1 LHIYEIYITF
11 IKINSNL
18 LIMRKIILVLV
29 FLSFGTIYA
38 GGYRVA
44 LQGQRMLG
52 MAHAGL
58 SVFNN
63 AETVFFNPAGMS
75 FLDKKLT
82 VSFGVSG
89 IMSHVKFQNER
100 YNWAYETDNPIG
112 TPFYLYAA
120 YKASE
125 NISIGLAIYTPFG
138 SSTVWNEW
146 AGSDIVNDI
155 SMKVF
160 YIQPSL
166 AYKFSEVLS
175 ISTSLIMAY
184 GSVSYNKNINRYL
197 TDENGNKTYAQLN
210 SGTIGNAGYSIS
222 LAIKPSDKVSFGVNY
237 RSAIVLNAKYGKS
250 EFNNVPAFLSNK
262 LKTTAFSAKL
272 PMPAELGIGI
282 SVKPFDK
289 LLLAFDY
296 NYTYWSIY
304 EELRIEFN
312 NGLPPSVSDK
322 SYKNTSTLRFGAE
335 YQLND
340 NMFVRAGYYM
350 DESPLTKNHF
360 SPETPSLDSNN
371 YTFGFGYQMKKWAVD
386 LSIVYVDGKE
396 RTDYTFVK
404 GEGPSA
410 HRFGGTYVSNA
421 IIPGIGFTYSI
432 N

>member
-1 LHIYEIYITF
+1 MK
-11 IKINSNL
+11 KI
-18 LIMRKIILVLV
+18 LIVLV
-29 FLSFGTIYA
+29 FLSFGSMYA

-63 AETVFFNPAGMS
+63 AETAFFNPAGIA
-75 FLDKKLT
+75 FLDKKLNI
-82 VSFGVSG
+82 SFGVSG

-112 TPFYLYAA
+112 TPFYLYAT
-120 YKASE
+120 YQTSDHV
-125 NISIGLAIYTPFG
+125 SLSLAVYTPYG
-138 SSTVWNEW
+138 SSSVWHDW
-146 AGSDIVNDI
+146 AGSDIVNEI

-166 AYKFSEVLS
+166 TYKFSDILS
-175 ISTSLIMAY
+175 MSASLIMAY
-184 GSVSYNKNINRYL
+184 GGVTYNKNINRYL
-197 TDENGNKTYAQLN
+197 TDENGEKTNVELN
-210 SGTIGNAGYSIS
+210 SGTTGAAGYDLS
-222 LAIKPSDKVSFGVNY
+222 LAFRPSDKVSFGINY
-237 RSAIVLNAKYGKS
+237 RSAITLDAKYGKA

-262 LKTTAFSAKL
+262 LKTSAFSAKL
-272 PMPAELGIGI
+272 PMPAELGIGM

-289 LLLAFDY
+289 LLIAFDY

-304 EELRIEFN
+304 EELRIDFK
-312 NGLPPSVSDK
+312 NGLPPSIADK
-322 SYKNTSTLRFGAE
+322 SYQNTSTVRVGAE

-340 NMFVRAGYYM
+340 NMFVRAGYYF
-350 DESPLTKNHF
+350 DQSPLAKNHF

-371 YTFGFGYQMKKWAVD
+371 YTFGFGYQMKKWAID
-386 LSIVYVDGKE
+386 LSLLFVNGKE
-396 RTDYTFVK
+396 RTDYTYVK

-410 HRFGGTYVSNA
+410 HRFGGTYVDNA